1 SSTGENN
8 SKVDI
13 SKSNIVEFQKKQ
25 NQGNGNNLPPKPTII
40 AILGAII
47 IIFAIWGFTNKNA
60 QEISIDGKTIGV
72 IKDKEITSEELTK
85 TAIAKLQ
92 EELGAEIKV
101 NEEITLKP
109 VHASKDEIVSTEYA
123 LSEIVNQ
130 YTFQV
135 EATAIYVEGKEIA
148 VVKNEEEA
156 KAVLSSIVSK
166 YVPEGVTQASEPT
179 FLQNVELKEKFVSED
194 DIMKNEEATNLL
206 NVSSEKGK
214 KYTIKS
220 GDTLYQVA
228 INADMTMEELLKA
241 NPGLTEDSMLK
252 IGQELNIVVPEPL
265 LSVVTYEQAVY
276 TEAIPKKVET
286 INNDQEY
293 KTYRKVISA
302 GKDGSKEITATVKKV
317 NGIEESREVVSEKV
331 LTEPVVEK
339 VEVGTLN
346 TPPKKAIGNFIY
358 PIVGAR
364 LTSGFGPRW
373 GTMHY
378 GIDLACA
385 SGTPIKASDG
395 GTVVFSGW
403 GNGYGNMI
411 KIDHGNGFYTLYGH
425 NSKNIVSVGQKVAQ
439 GEVIGYV
446 GSTGNSTG
454 NHLHFEV
461 IKNGVKQ
468 NPLNY
473 LK

>member
-1 SSTGENN
+1 
-8 SKVDI
+8 
-13 SKSNIVEFQKKQ
+13 
-25 NQGNGNNLPPKPTII
+25 
-40 AILGAII
+40 
-47 IIFAIWGFTNKNA
+47 
-60 QEISIDGKTIGV
+60 
-72 IKDKEITSEELTK
+72 
-85 TAIAKLQ
+85 
-92 EELGAEIKV
+92 
-101 NEEITLKP
+101 
-109 VHASKDEIVSTEYA
+109 
-123 LSEIVNQ
+123 
-130 YTFQV
+130 
-135 EATAIYVEGKEIA
+135 
-148 VVKNEEEA
+148 
-156 KAVLSSIVSK
+156 
-166 YVPEGVTQASEPT
+166 
-179 FLQNVELKEKFVSED
+179 
-194 DIMKNEEATNLL
+194 MKNEEATNLL